1 MERFRRLGLFCWAL
15 FLCGIVGPVLGLG
28 VYTFAG

>member
-1 MERFRRLGLFCWAL
+1 MKLFRRLGLSWWTL
-15 FLCGIVGPVLGLG
+15 FLCGLVGPVLGLG